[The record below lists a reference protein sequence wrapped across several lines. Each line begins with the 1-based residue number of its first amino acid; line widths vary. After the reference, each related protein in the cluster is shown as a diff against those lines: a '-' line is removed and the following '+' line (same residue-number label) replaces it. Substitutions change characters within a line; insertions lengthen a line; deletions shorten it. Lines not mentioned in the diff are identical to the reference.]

1 MKQSSYFTYG
11 LLAIAVD
18 VVTLIVAQLALPQ
31 LVSRMGIPSG
41 WNALLLSATFL
52 FFIIGTYVI
61 RRMMPTAD
69 GTDEWLTR
77 GRRSVLALIFAFFF
91 SLALAWQLGFFQS
104 TPLVDTTQMGEG
116 GASSYFVYGPGAW
129 LAFSLAYVL
138 VFAFKVEPRIQPGS
152 RGYWG
157 AAVFGLAT
165 TAVITLVL
173 AAHGQTLAQ
182 QFGGSWLW
190 GLITF
195 AVLALLFLPARLL
208 YLSRTTGLR
217 TTAGYLATAGLVVL
231 LALLMLLPA
240 I

>member
-1 MKQSSYFTYG
+1 MKQSSHFTYS
-11 LLAIAVD
+11 LLAITAD

-31 LVSRMGIPSG
+31 LVSRMEIPSG
-41 WNALLLSATFL
+41 WNALLLSAAFL
-52 FFIIGTYVI
+52 LFIIGTYVI
-61 RRMMPTAD
+61 RRMMPTAA
-69 GTDEWLTR
+69 GTDKWLTR
-77 GRRSVLALIFAFFF
+77 GQRSVLALIFAFFF

-104 TPLVDTTQMGEG
+104 ASLVDTTQMGEG

-138 VFAFKVEPRIQPGS
+138 VFAFKVEPRIEPGA

-165 TAVITLVL
+165 TAVMTLVL

-190 GLITF
+190 VSITF
-195 AVLALLFLPARLL
+195 VVLALLFLPARLL

-217 TTAGYLATAGLVVL
+217 TTTGYLATAALVVL
-231 LALLMLLPA
+231 LALLALLPA